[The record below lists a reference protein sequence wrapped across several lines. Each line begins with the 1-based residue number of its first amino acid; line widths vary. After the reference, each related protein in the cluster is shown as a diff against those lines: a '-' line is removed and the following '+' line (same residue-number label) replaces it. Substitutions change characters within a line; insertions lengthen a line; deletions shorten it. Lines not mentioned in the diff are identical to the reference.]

1 MTTTL
6 APLLA
11 AISAATQWL
20 EAGGIEAA
28 IVGGVAASIH
38 GQPRV
43 TKDVD
48 FVAIAEPHDAGIM
61 VEAAA
66 AFGIVPRIQDALE
79 LALTTRVLLLRHEP
93 SGVEIDVSLGAL
105 PFEHD
110 LVAGRMRITIEGV
123 ELALARPEDVIIMK
137 SLAMRPRDVADIAAI
152 AEANPELDLERV
164 RTTVEAFSA
173 ILEERDLLTE
183 LDRIL
188 AAVRRKQKK

>member
-1 MTTTL
+1 MTATL

-20 EAGGIEAA
+20 EAAGVDAA

-38 GQPRV
+38 GRPRV

-48 FVAIAEPHDAGIM
+48 FVAIADPHDAATLL
-61 VEAAA
+61 ESAA
-66 AFGIVPRIQDALE
+66 AFGIVPRIEDALE
-79 LALTTRVLLLRHEP
+79 LVLTTRVLLLRHEA
-93 SGVEIDVSLGAL
+93 STVEIDVSLGAL

-110 LVAGRMRITIEGV
+110 LVTGCTRMTIDGV
-123 ELALARPEDVIIMK
+123 DVALARPEDIIIMK

-152 AEANPELDLERV
+152 AEANPDLDIERV
-164 RTTVEAFSA
+164 RATVEEFSA

-188 AAVRRKQKK
+188 AAVRRKKK

>member
-1 MTTTL
+1 MTPTL

-20 EAGGIEAA
+20 EAAGIEAA

-48 FVAIAEPHDAGIM
+48 FVVIAEPDDAATL
-61 VEAAA
+61 VKAAA

-110 LVAGRMRITIEGV
+110 LVAGCMRMTIEGV
-123 ELALARPEDVIIMK
+123 DVALARPEDIIIMK

-152 AEANPELDLERV
+152 AEANPNLDLERV
-164 RTTVEAFSA
+164 RATVEEFSA

-188 AAVRRKQKK
+188 AAVRRMKK

>member
-1 MTTTL
+1 MTATL

-11 AISAATQWL
+11 AISAATRWL
-20 EAGGIEAA
+20 EAAGVEAA

-48 FVAIAEPHDAGIM
+48 FVAIAEPYDAAAI

-66 AFGIVPRIQDALE
+66 AFDIVPRIHDALE

-93 SGVEIDVSLGAL
+93 SGVEIDVSLGVL
-105 PFEHD
+105 PFEQD
-110 LVAGRMRITIEGV
+110 LVAGCLRMTIQGV
-123 ELALARPEDVIIMK
+123 DVALARAEDIIIMK

-152 AEANPELDLERV
+152 AEANPDLDFV
-164 RTTVEAFSA
+164 RIRATVEEFSA

-188 AAVRRKQKK
+188 AGVRRKKK